1 MKKPRSLVVMY
12 YNFFVYH
19 LSVSLKGHCHWGGG
33 GGGGEGGPCACGYVC
48 VSFSLLRQHF
58 GLKGLHFV

>member
-33 GGGGEGGPCACGYVC
+33 GEGEKGALVHVGMCVFLLVC
-48 VSFSLLRQHF
+48 
-58 GLKGLHFV
+58 